1 MSKEIEL
8 KVLDEFLCNFFKI
21 EKKNLSKI
29 NYNKSD
35 FWDSLSH
42 MNLIV
47 EIEKK
52 YKVKLGYKEMT
63 KMTNYKNITK
73 IIKKLKK

>member
-1 MSKEIEL
+1 LSKEIEL

>member
-1 MSKEIEL
+1 MSKEIKIKEL
-8 KVLDEFLCNFFKI
+8 DKLLCFFFKI
-21 EKKNLSKI
+21 ETKQLNKI

-52 YKVKLGYKEMT
+52 YNIKLGYKEMI
-63 KMTNYKNITK
+63 KMTNYKNIIQ
-73 IIKKLKK
+73 IIKKIKK